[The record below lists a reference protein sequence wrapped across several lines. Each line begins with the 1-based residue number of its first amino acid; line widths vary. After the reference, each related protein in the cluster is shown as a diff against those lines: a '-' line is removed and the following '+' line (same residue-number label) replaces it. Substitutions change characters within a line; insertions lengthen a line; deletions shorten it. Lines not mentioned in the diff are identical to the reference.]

1 MTDILAFLPY
11 FSISFQSFPKK
22 ILVSIHLTNNG
33 GYFVQAKGTI
43 LNKTQPFPQRV
54 PTLMEGL

>member
-11 FSISFQSFPKK
+11 FSISFQCFPKK
-22 ILVSIHLTNNG
+22 ILVSIHSTNNG
-33 GYFVQAKGTI
+33 VYFVQVKGTV
-43 LNKTQPFPQRV
+43 LNKTQSCPQRV